1 MAKKKY
7 IRKQYIILLRFQL
20 KYIIYILLFLYVG
33 AAVAGYTV
41 YWTTWVTL
49 GEKLANV
56 YPRGR
61 LIYIFQAANMKLL
74 LNIMI
79 ITPFFI
85 LLGVLLSHKIA
96 GPIYRIGKYI
106 DSLIGGDYSKGL
118 KLRKRDEL
126 KDLAS
131 KILELRNKLLED
143 REKRHKAANELIG
156 KLEHGDVPSDVIEA
170 AKVKIGNL
178 ID

>member
-1 MAKKKY
+1 MSAKKY
-7 IRKQYIILLRFQL
+7 ARKQYIVLLRFQL
-20 KYIIYILLFLYVG
+20 KYIIYILLFLYIG

-61 LIYIFQAANMKLL
+61 LIYIFHTANLKLL
-74 LNIMI
+74 FNIMI

-85 LLGVLLSHKIA
+85 FLGVILSHKIA
-96 GPIYRIGKYI
+96 GPIYRIGKYV
-106 DSLIGGDYSKGL
+106 DALMKGDYSRGL

-126 KDLAS
+126 KGLALKMS
-131 KILELRNKLLED
+131 QLKDKLLED
-143 REKRHKAANELIG
+143 RERRNKAANEL
-156 KLEHGDVPSDVIEA
+156 LEQLEKKNASSDVIDA
-170 AKVKIGNL
+170 AKAKINGM
-178 ID
+178 IE